1 MIEFFHI
8 ANLQEARAKANKA
21 LMLSDLSTNED
32 DNIKKRK
39 KSIFVK
45 KMSSPPALNELPS
58 ITQYR
63 F

>member
-1 MIEFFHI
+1 M
-8 ANLQEARAKANKA
+8 QEARAKANKA
-21 LMLSDLSTNED
+21 LILSDLSTNED

-39 KSIFVK
+39 KSIFEK
-45 KMSSPPALNELPS
+45 KMSSPPAFNELPS

>member
-1 MIEFFHI
+1 
-8 ANLQEARAKANKA
+8 LQEARAKANKA

-32 DNIKKRK
+32 DNIKKKRK
-39 KSIFVK
+39 KSIFEI
-45 KMSSPPALNELPS
+45 KMPSPPAFNELPS